1 MELYKKVKSYSDLI
15 KLNTSFINSE
25 INWTPYHQKPL
36 ENVGDLKDQ
45 LIETNRLGFLT
56 LGGQCALDTPKEEK
70 KLFLDGYLDPKLVRN
85 FIKYLK
91 QFKKIEYFI
100 EFPNKSIKTNIRNW
114 HNGNNSNYFNSLSR
128 TRNNTNEEW
137 TNNDNIPFRDLTYIT
152 LNAWKGFDNIL
163 NILKNYAFV
172 HIQHRSFHN
181 TSNDIYNVIN
191 GYLKSDQKSY
201 KPQKG
206 NKPKKQKNS
215 FGNNLAELKR
225 DLKSVQTQNSF
236 GNKNNSF
243 GNKNNSFGIKNNSFG
258 IKNNKKFNKNNI
270 TRHFKE
276 HKWKYFDALTKLAL
290 IGGIKYAW
298 NKTNKKK
305 DTKKKEESMRKV
317 IREEL
322 NNLKN

>member
-1 MELYKKVKSYSDLI
+1 MEEYKKVKSYSDLV
-15 KLNTSFINSE
+15 KLNVDFINDK

-36 ENVGDLKDQ
+36 ENVGELKEQ
-45 LIETNRLGFLT
+45 LLETNRLGFLT
-56 LGGQCALDTPKEEK
+56 LGGQCAMETPNEEK

-91 QFKKIEYFI
+91 KFKKIEYFI
-100 EFPNKSIKTNIRNW
+100 ELPNKSIKTNIRNW
-114 HNGNNSNYFNSLSR
+114 HNVFNVRENQTVYFNILSR
-128 TRNNTNEEW
+128 TRNNTSEEW

-163 NILKNYAFV
+163 SILKDFAFV

-181 TSNDIYNVIN
+181 KSNDIYNVIN

-201 KPQKG
+201 KP
-206 NKPKKQKNS
+206 KKQKNS

-225 DLKSVQTQNSF
+225 DLNLVQIQNSF
-236 GNKNNSF
+236 GVKNKN
-243 GNKNNSFGIKNNSFG
+243 IKN
-258 IKNNKKFNKNNI
+258 FNKENI

-305 DTKKKEESMRKV
+305 DTKKKEELMRKV

-322 NNLKN
+322 KDLKK